1 MKKLMTT
8 VALAAIACGCIT
20 VNKNDGGNS
29 CLKQGTI
36 KDKVHLK
43 YELGNDRVQASDQL
57 NCLFGFICWGSTAT
71 HKADQG
77 ECGFGADSKVKN
89 GAYAN
94 ACDAAKCDQ
103 IAGARYT
110 ITTDDYF
117 VFKKIRA
124 EVSGYPVKVVGAEIV
139 DGVKCPVKADVPP
152 APKAGFLPF

>member
-8 VALAAIACGCIT
+8 MALAAIACGCIT

-36 KDKVHLK
+36 KDKIHLK
-43 YELGNDRVQASDQL
+43 YELGKDRVQAADQM

-71 HKADQG
+71 HNADQG
-77 ECGFGADSKVKN
+77 ECGFGADAKVKN

-124 EVSGYPVKVVGAEIV
+124 EVSGYPVTVVGAEVV
-139 DGVKCPVKADVPP
+139 DGVKCPVPADVPP